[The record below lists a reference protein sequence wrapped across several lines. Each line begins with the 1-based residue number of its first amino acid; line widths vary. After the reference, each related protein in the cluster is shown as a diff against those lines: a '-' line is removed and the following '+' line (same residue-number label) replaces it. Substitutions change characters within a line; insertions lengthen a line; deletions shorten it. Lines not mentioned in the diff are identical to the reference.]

1 MKLLRIFGAPSRL
14 LIAILAAATLSACA
28 TPPTDPAARAEF
40 ERTNDPL
47 EPLNRQ
53 IFDFNLFVD
62 RILIKPLAQGYIFV
76 VPDKGRTAIHN
87 VLQNMGEPIIFAN
100 NMLQGEFKRAHDTF
114 ARFLMNSTFGLGGM
128 IDFATGAGL
137 ERQSG
142 DFGQTLFSWGVPDGP
157 YLVLPILGPS
167 NPRDAVGIGVDSY
180 ADPWGFVF
188 RNNDLQPVNW
198 ARYIVNGIDL
208 RALNIDTLD
217 ELQRNAIDFY
227 AQLRSLSRQHRA
239 SELRHGEAAPLPDF
253 DSPDQDS
260 TTPGGTQNKP

>member
-1 MKLLRIFGAPSRL
+1 MKLLRIFADPSRL
-14 LIAILAAATLSACA
+14 FISILVAAALSACA

-47 EPLNRQ
+47 EPMNRE
-53 IFDFNLFVD
+53 IFDFNLLAD
-62 RILIKPLAQGYIFV
+62 RFFIKPLAQGYIYI

-167 NPRDAVGIGVDSY
+167 NPRDAVGMGVDGY
-180 ADPWGFVF
+180 ADPWSFVF
-188 RNNDLQPVNW
+188 RNNDLVPVNW
-198 ARYIVNGIDL
+198 GRFGLNGIDL

-227 AQLRSLSRQHRA
+227 AELRSLSRQHRA
-239 SELRHGEAAPLPDF
+239 AELRHGEAAPLPDF
-253 DSPDQDS
+253 DSLDKDSSPAGPQDR
-260 TTPGGTQNKP
+260 P